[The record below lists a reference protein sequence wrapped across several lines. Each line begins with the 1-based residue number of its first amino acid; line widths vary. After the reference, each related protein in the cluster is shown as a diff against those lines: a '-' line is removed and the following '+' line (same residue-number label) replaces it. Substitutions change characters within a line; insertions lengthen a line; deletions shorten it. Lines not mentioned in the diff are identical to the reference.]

1 VFDPGR
7 LLGVRVGNLNES
19 NEKHIESHIVGIP
32 SFYLLNRGAS
42 LKPPWPKPSLGKK
55 DQVRK
60 KSTPGVTSIGSITI
74 YIQLK

>member
-7 LLGVRVGNLNES
+7 LLGVKVGNLNECKGKYME
-19 NEKHIESHIVGIP
+19 NRIVGNP
-32 SFYLLNRGAS
+32 SFYLLNRGVS

-60 KSTPGVTSIGSITI
+60 KSTLGVTSIGSITI
-74 YIQLK
+74 HIQLK

>member
-1 VFDPGR
+1 MESR
-7 LLGVRVGNLNES
+7 LIGN
-19 NEKHIESHIVGIP
+19 P

-42 LKPPWPKPSLGKK
+42 LKPPWPEPSLGKK

-74 YIQLK
+74 HIQLKLNLRWDPFQVLGISSPDNCSRR

>member
-1 VFDPGR
+1 MNVKENTWESCI
-7 LLGVRVGNLNES
+7 VGN
-19 NEKHIESHIVGIP
+19 P

-42 LKPPWPKPSLGKK
+42 LKPPWPKTSLGKK

-60 KSTPGVTSIGSITI
+60 KSTPGVTSIVLITI

>member
-1 VFDPGR
+1 M
-7 LLGVRVGNLNES
+7 VRVGNLNEYERKYV
-19 NEKHIESHIVGIP
+19 EKSYIVENP

-60 KSTPGVTSIGSITI
+60 KSTPGLTSIGSIII